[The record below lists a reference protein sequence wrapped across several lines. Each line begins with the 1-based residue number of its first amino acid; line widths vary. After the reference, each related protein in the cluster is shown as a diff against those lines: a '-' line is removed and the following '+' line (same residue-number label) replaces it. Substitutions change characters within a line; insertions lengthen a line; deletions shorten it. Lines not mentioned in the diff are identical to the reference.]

1 LTIVYERFNKTEAG
15 MAQLSRKIIND
26 PVYGFITLDH
36 PLLLDIVAHPY
47 YQRLRRIHQMAFA
60 HLVYPGAVH
69 TRLHHSL
76 GAYHLMGDA
85 VIELRRKGVVI
96 SEEEELGV
104 KIAILLHDIG
114 HGPFSHALE
123 NVVIRGTHH
132 EALSLLIMRVLNEE
146 FGGQLQTA
154 IRIFTNDYPKHFLHQ
169 LVSGQLDMDR
179 MDYLSRDSFFTGVSE
194 GVIGYDRILK
204 MLAVCNGELMVEEKA
219 IYSIEKFLLARRL
232 MYWQVY
238 LHKTVVSAEKM
249 LVRILERARELISA
263 GVEVSCCSPVLD
275 FFLQNATM
283 ETPIASNLDKFCLLD
298 DYDVMGTIKNWM
310 FHPDKVL
317 SGLSRGLIDRR
328 LLKVR
333 FQATPFDESYV
344 EGLKKKV
351 SQQLGITSEEA
362 GYFVFT
368 GLAVNT
374 TYNSA
379 DEKINILFRDGSVKD
394 ISQVDNALIQQTL
407 ASTVKKFYICHLST
421 GL

>member
-1 LTIVYERFNKTEAG
+1 
-15 MAQLSRKIIND
+15 MAPISRKIIND

-36 PLLLDIVAHPY
+36 PLLLNIVAHPW

-76 GAYHLMGDA
+76 GAFHLMGNA
-85 VIELRRKGVVI
+85 VVELRRKGVVI

-104 KIAILLHDIG
+104 KVAILLHDVG

-123 NVVIRGTHH
+123 NVVIRGVDH
-132 EALSLLIMRVLNEE
+132 EALSLLIMKVLNEE
-146 FGGQLQTA
+146 SGGQLETG

-204 MLAVCNGELMVEEKA
+204 MLAVYDGELMVEEKA

-249 LVRILERARELISA
+249 LVRILERARELISR
-263 GVEVSCCSPVLD
+263 GEEVRCCSPVLD
-275 FFLQNATM
+275 FFLQDETVQ
-283 ETPIASNLDKFCLLD
+283 TPIASNLDKFCLLD
-298 DYDVMGTIKNWM
+298 DFDVMGTIKNWM

-333 FQATPFDESYV
+333 FQATPIDDNYV
-344 EGLKKKV
+344 NELKETVSRLLGL
-351 SQQLGITSEEA
+351 TMEEA

-368 GLAVNT
+368 GQAVNT

-407 ASTVKKFYICHLST
+407 ASTVKKFYICHLSP